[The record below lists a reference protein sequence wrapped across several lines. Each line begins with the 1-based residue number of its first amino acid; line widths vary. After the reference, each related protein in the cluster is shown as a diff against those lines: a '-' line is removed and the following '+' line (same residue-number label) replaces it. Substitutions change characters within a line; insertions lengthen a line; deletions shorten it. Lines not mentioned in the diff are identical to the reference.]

1 MDLGIE
7 GRRAI
12 VSGASKGLGRACA
25 HSLAREG
32 VSLAIVARTEA
43 ELAKTADEI
52 RRSTGARVLPVA
64 ADIATAQGRARVLEA
79 FADPDIVVNNA
90 GGPPTGDFRDFARED
105 WLRALDACMLAPIE
119 MMRLTL
125 DGMIARR
132 FGRIVNITSY
142 SVKMPIDV
150 LCLSNGARSGLTGFV
165 AGLAR
170 KVAAHN
176 VTINNLLPGVFDTDR
191 QQTTVAAAAKQR
203 GITMEEA
210 RRAKVAAIP
219 AKRMGEP
226 DELGDMCAWLCSAR
240 AGYFTGQNVLLD
252 GGLYPGTF

>member
-1 MDLGIE
+1 M
-7 GRRAI
+7 RRQPPSRRG
-12 VSGASKGLGRACA
+12 VVRVP
-25 HSLAREG
+25 REG
-32 VSLAIVARTEA
+32 AHVVIVARGAEA
-43 ELAKTADEI
+43 LQAAAQALRADAGVPKGTQVEPI
-52 RRSTGARVLPVA
+52 A
-64 ADIATAQGRARVLEA
+64 ADITTVDGRAKVFA
-79 FADPDIVVNNA
+79 FRKDFDIVVTNA
-90 GGPPTGDFRDFARED
+90 GGPPPGDFRDFERED